1 MKSAFSALFLLLSGK
16 IAKILLNLRF
26 VYISIGLSHANPLI
40 CRLYGKSV
48 GFVNGGANM
57 NKTDLINKVAEATE
71 MTKKDASKSVEAV
84 LEAIAGALREGEK
97 VQLIGFGN
105 FEVKDKPERKG
116 RNPRTGE
123 EMIIPA
129 RKSVSFKAGKQ
140 LREEV
145 NK

>member
-1 MKSAFSALFLLLSGK
+1 
-16 IAKILLNLRF
+16 
-26 VYISIGLSHANPLI
+26 
-40 CRLYGKSV
+40 
-48 GFVNGGANM
+48 M
-57 NKTDLINKVAEATE
+57 NKTDLINKVAEATQ

-84 LEAIAGALREGEK
+84 LESIAGALREGEK

>member
-1 MKSAFSALFLLLSGK
+1 
-16 IAKILLNLRF
+16 
-26 VYISIGLSHANPLI
+26 
-40 CRLYGKSV
+40 
-48 GFVNGGANM
+48 M